1 VGLAGEVRAVSQPEI
16 RLAEARR
23 LGFERALV
31 PAANARHA
39 EVPEGLAVEGV
50 ETVADA
56 LDRLS

>member
-1 VGLAGEVRAVSQPEI
+1 
-16 RLAEARR
+16 
-23 LGFERALV
+23 V

-39 EVPEGLAVEGV
+39 EVPDGLAVEGV